1 MGTNVSGIARA
12 VLQARA
18 DMKISSAA
26 EESREDMAVN
36 FMQLMNQNTLS
47 SEADI
52 SADSKRLEMVTDTE
66 NTTQNAYD
74 TYKKPAKSVSVKE
87 RTSLSDNPEDAI
99 EPIDEFEEKIRKVL
113 KEELGVTDEQISV
126 AMENL
131 GLSLVELNNLQN
143 LALLVQTLTGEDVG
157 TLFLSE
163 SFQTVMQEVSVLTD
177 ELCAELGI
185 TKEELET
192 LCQEWE
198 QIKPE
203 VTWKEESA
211 IASEQTPEEVL
222 NVETEKDAD
231 AVEVLSEQPAE
242 AVDDATESTDK
253 TTDLK
258 HQSESAEP
266 VVIQTKEEASEAL
279 TETNQEDIEQ
289 TKVTEIPEQVTTQ
302 AEAGEDKGFQDETFE
317 HSQDAK
323 QEPTANSAASV
334 SGQQTVVREEFAIPQ
349 ENHLSHTNQVD
360 AMELIQQIAKNVR
373 VTISTTNTSMEMQ
386 LNPEHLGKIYL
397 NVSERDGVVRAQIAT
412 QTEAVREALETQLVE
427 LRQTLN
433 QHGVKVDAVEVTVA
447 THEFEQSLDGNAK
460 QEEQTQ
466 RQMEET
472 TKQARRN
479 LNLDELDGL
488 SGLMSEEERLAAK
501 IMRDNG
507 NQVDLTA

>member
-12 VLQARA
+12 VLQAKA
-18 DMKISSAA
+18 DVKISSAK
-26 EESREDMAVN
+26 EESEEDMTVN
-36 FMQLMNQNTLS
+36 FMQLMNQNALS

-52 SADSKRLEMVTDTE
+52 SADSKRLEMVTDTD

-87 RTSLSDNPEDAI
+87 STSLSDNPEDAV

-113 KEELGVTDEQISV
+113 KEELGITDEQISV

-131 GLSLVELNNLQN
+131 GLSLLELNHLQN

-185 TKEELET
+185 TKEELEA

-203 VTWKEESA
+203 VTWKQESA
-211 IASEQTPEEVL
+211 ITSEQTAEEVL
-222 NVETEKDAD
+222 DVETAKDAD
-231 AVEVLSEQPAE
+231 AVEFLSEQPVKT
-242 AVDDATESTDK
+242 VDDVTESMGK
-253 TTDLK
+253 TMDFK

-266 VVIQTKEEASEAL
+266 VMIQAKEESSDAL
-279 TETNQEDIEQ
+279 TETNQEDVEQ
-289 TKVTEIPEQVTTQ
+289 TKVTEMPEQVSAQ
-302 AEAGEDKGFQDETFE
+302 AENGADKGFQDETFE
-317 HSQDAK
+317 HSRDTK
-323 QEPTANSAASV
+323 QEPDANSAISV
-334 SGQQTVVREEFAIPQ
+334 SGEQTVVREEFALPQ
-349 ENHLSHTNQVD
+349 ENNLSHTSQVD
-360 AMELIQQIAKNVR
+360 AMELIQQIARNVR

-397 NVSERDGVVRAQIAT
+397 NVSEHDGVVRAQIAT

-433 QHGVKVDAVEVTVA
+433 QHGVKVDAIEVTVA

-460 QEEQTQ
+460 QEEETR
-466 RQMEET
+466 RQMQEN

>member
-18 DMKISSAA
+18 DMKISSAT
-26 EESREDMAVN
+26 EESREDMTVN

-47 SEADI
+47 SEVDVPADT
-52 SADSKRLEMVTDTE
+52 KKLEFVTDTDD
-66 NTTQNAYD
+66 TTQNAYD
-74 TYKKPAKSVSVKE
+74 TYKKPVNSVSVKE
-87 RTSLSDNPEDAI
+87 KTSLSENPKDAV
-99 EPIDEFEEKIRKVL
+99 EPIDEFEEKIRKIL

-131 GLSLVELNNLQN
+131 GLNLLELNNLQN
-143 LALLVQTLTGEDVG
+143 LALLIQTLTGEDVG

-198 QIKPE
+198 QIKPD
-203 VTWKEESA
+203 VTRKEESA
-211 IASEQTPEEVL
+211 IASEQSAEEL
-222 NVETEKDAD
+222 LDVETEKDA
-231 AVEVLSEQPAE
+231 VEFLSEQPVE
-242 AVDDATESTDK
+242 TVDDKTESKNK

-258 HQSESAEP
+258 HQNESTEP
-266 VVIQTKEEASEAL
+266 VVVQTKEEAL
-279 TETNQEDIEQ
+279 TETKEEDVEQ
-289 TKVTEIPEQVTTQ
+289 TKITEVSEQVSAQ
-302 AEAGEDKGFQDETFE
+302 AEDDTEKGFQDETFE
-317 HSQDAK
+317 HSRDTK
-323 QEPTANSAASV
+323 QEPASNSALSV
-334 SGQQTVVREEFAIPQ
+334 SGQQTVAREEFVIPQ
-349 ENHLSHTNQVD
+349 ENNLSHTGQVD
-360 AMELIQQIAKNVR
+360 AMELIQQIARNVR

-433 QHGVKVDAVEVTVA
+433 QHGVKVDAIEVTVA

-460 QEEQTQ
+460 QEEETN

-479 LNLDELDGL
+479 LNLDDLDGL
-488 SGLMSEEERLAAK
+488 SGLMSDEERLAAK